1 MIPSD
6 QVYVLRMSCAWCWSV
21 QTPIFFL
28 FVSSLGMPSTITQ
41 LTHSHSITEK
51 RCSDLLVRTVAIVL
65 ACAMEI
71 EVLYWIFSSSDRR
84 ARTQARICIS
94 NMLWTVPKHRHAID
108 RQSEN
113 PGILGNPGESRGS
126 KCPNPSDATRDQQ
139 WPRRRLPW
147 VLVMGHYWC

>member
-84 ARTQARICIS
+84 ARTQARICTS
-94 NMLWTVPKHRHAID
+94 NMLWIVPKHRHAID
-108 RQSEN
+108 LN
-113 PGILGNPGESRGS
+113 PRIPGFLGIPGNPGGANAQIRPMQPEISSGHVAVCRG
-126 KCPNPSDATRDQQ
+126 C
-139 WPRRRLPW
+139 W
-147 VLVMGHYWC
+147 

>member
-71 EVLYWIFSSSDRR
+71 EVFYWMFSSSDRR
-84 ARTQARICIS
+84 ARTQARICTS
-94 NMLWTVPKHRHAID
+94 NMLWIVPKHRHAID

-113 PGILGNPGESRGS
+113 PGILGNPGGANAQIRPMQPEISSGHVAVCRG
-126 KCPNPSDATRDQQ
+126 C
-139 WPRRRLPW
+139 W
-147 VLVMGHYWC
+147 